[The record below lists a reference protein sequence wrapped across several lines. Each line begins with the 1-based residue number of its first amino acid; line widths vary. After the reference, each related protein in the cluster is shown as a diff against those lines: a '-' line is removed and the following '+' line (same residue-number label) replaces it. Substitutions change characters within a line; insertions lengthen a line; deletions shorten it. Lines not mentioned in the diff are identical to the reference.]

1 MVFWFY
7 KAEAA
12 SLCFPFRINKC
23 APAISA
29 ACCMHLL
36 CVKRKQSSKWFP
48 NQFTSSQMQ
57 AVCLSL
63 SLELHFRTA
72 CPVLFKG
79 EFLQLYPKKP
89 FQITP
94 SDARG
99 DVWLHRATFLPCHR
113 HCFQHFV
120 LGGRCEVQI
129 MASTMA
135 STTECLSNHLLGFLV
150 GFGTLGRC
158 VRRTDCCLP
167 SQSGLQK
174 RVLCEGA
181 SKLCF
186 SLGEDARTL
195 VSGLSRAGRD
205 SAQPLPTQETSAI
218 LPLPCKCGFTVHFF
232 HKLSIVIC
240 GPLFI
245 PMWCSR
251 CYVLCSHPLPNNR
264 RKCVFM

>member
-1 MVFWFY
+1 MNSTSGQPILCCLRESSFSSAPRNLSRSLQVMHVETFGCTEPPFSH
-7 KAEAA
+7 AIGIA
-12 SLCFPFRINKC
+12 S
-23 APAISA
+23 S
-29 ACCMHLL
+29 
-36 CVKRKQSSKWFP
+36 
-48 NQFTSSQMQ
+48 
-57 AVCLSL
+57 
-63 SLELHFRTA
+63 
-72 CPVLFKG
+72 VLFS
-79 EFLQLYPKKP
+79 E
-89 FQITP
+89 
-94 SDARG
+94 
-99 DVWLHRATFLPCHR
+99 
-113 HCFQHFV
+113 
-120 LGGRCEVQI
+120 GGRCEVQI

-135 STTECLSNHLLGFLV
+135 GTTECLSNHLLGFLV
-150 GFGTLGRC
+150 GFGMLGRC

-174 RVLCEGA
+174 RVICEGA

-186 SLGEDARTL
+186 SLGEDACTL